1 MIDLRALRDD
11 FEAVAAALTRRGV
24 DRAELE
30 RLAEQDARRRALIV
44 EGDQLRSQRKQAG
57 KAIGQASSPE
67 ERERLIAQTKEASTR
82 LSEVEAEQAQ
92 IEADLDAALAHLPN
106 LPHPDA
112 PDGHDEDDAVP
123 VRWFGT
129 APQHTAPARDHVEL
143 GEALGILDLQRAA
156 KIAGT
161 RNALLRGPAV
171 WLELGLV
178 RYALDYLDARGHTP
192 VIPPVLVREHALYGT
207 GFLPGSAEEI
217 YHVPADDKYL
227 VGTSE
232 VPLAAMH
239 DDEILDSAD
248 LPLRYAGFS
257 TNFRREAG
265 AHGRDTR
272 GLMRVHQ
279 FDKVEMFSFTT
290 AEQSDDEHERLT
302 TMQVELLEGLGLH
315 GRVVDI
321 AVGDLGASAQRKYD
335 CEVWLP
341 GQERYREL
349 TSCSNCTDYQARRL
363 RCRHRAHP
371 EEDTALVH
379 TLNGT
384 ACAVGRTIAALLET
398 HQRADGTVAV
408 PETLV
413 PYVGL
418 DVLTP
423 PA

>member
-1 MIDLRALRDD
+1 MIDLRALRED
-11 FEAVAAALTRRGV
+11 FEAVATALARRGV
-24 DRAELE
+24 DRAALE
-30 RLAEQDARRRALIV
+30 RLAERDARRRELIV
-44 EGDQLRSQRKQAG
+44 EGDQLRSAQKQAG
-57 KAIGQASSPE
+57 RAIGQAESDQ
-67 ERERLIAQTKEASTR
+67 ERERLIAETKQASAR
-82 LSEVEAEQAQ
+82 LSEIEAEQERLQA
-92 IEADLDAALAHLPN
+92 EVDEALAHLPN

-112 PDGHDEDDAVP
+112 PEGQAEEDAVP
-123 VRWFGT
+123 IRWFGQ
-129 APQHTAPARDHVEL
+129 APRLDAPARDHVDL
-143 GEALGILDLQRAA
+143 GEALGALDLARAA
-156 KIAGT
+156 KVAGT

-178 RYALDYLDARGHTP
+178 RYALDFLDAHGHVP

-217 YHVPADDKYL
+217 YQVPADDKYL

-239 DDEILDSAD
+239 GDEILDTAD

-290 AEQSDDEHERLT
+290 AEQSQEEHERLT
-302 TMQVELLEGLGLH
+302 GLQVELLEGLGLH

-363 RCRHRAHP
+363 RCRHRGHP

-384 ACAVGRTIAALLET
+384 GCAVGRTIAALLET
-398 HQRADGTVAV
+398 HQRSDGSVAV
-408 PETLV
+408 PEALV

-418 DVLTP
+418 EVLTP